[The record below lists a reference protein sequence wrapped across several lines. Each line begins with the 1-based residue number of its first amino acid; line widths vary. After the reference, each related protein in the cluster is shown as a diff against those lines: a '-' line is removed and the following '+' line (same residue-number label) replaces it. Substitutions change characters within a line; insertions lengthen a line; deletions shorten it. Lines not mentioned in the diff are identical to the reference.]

1 MRPPPRI
8 GFRPGQMD
16 LARLLLHLPNFV
28 KLYTRL
34 WRDPR
39 VGPLAR
45 TVLIVGLL
53 YLLMP
58 FDALF
63 DLMVP
68 LGLMDDLAVVTAA
81 LWGFVKLCPPRVVA
95 EHVEIIDQ
103 GG

>member
-1 MRPPPRI
+1 M
-8 GFRPGQMD
+8 
-16 LARLLLHLPNFV
+16 ARLLIHLPNFV

-34 WRDPR
+34 WRDKR

-45 TVLIVGLL
+45 AILVAGLL
-53 YLLMP
+53 YVIMP
-58 FDALF
+58 IDALA

-68 LGLMDDLAVVTAA
+68 LGWSDDVVVAVAA

>member
-1 MRPPPRI
+1 MRQPPGI

-16 LARLLLHLPNFV
+16 VARLLVHLPNFV

-34 WRDPR
+34 WHDKR

-45 TVLIVGLL
+45 AVLIAGLL

-58 FDALF
+58 LDALT
-63 DLMVP
+63 DLMAP
-68 LGLMDDLAVVTAA
+68 LGLTDDLAVVTAA